1 MSLNQAKE
9 SFNWSYSMK
18 AVTSSLR
25 RRMVIGLTV
34 LLAALSGLVALIFFA
49 VDSVGSKVEEI
60 GNKDLQIL
68 LVAREN
74 RDAFVQAAGALEV
87 SVSTGESS
95 LFDEKETNFNL
106 VIKNLDLFVGQYQ
119 PLLGTDKEELKKKI
133 LDFKTQAQRYNT
145 LSFSTTD
152 QSELLALG
160 AILANDRR
168 LIEDTLNQTFLK
180 SRERVQSE
188 LSSLGELSRIVLA
201 ISIII
206 ALGISALTSFTL
218 FRGTNQF
225 LRRLTRLSQHFSQTN
240 LDQIETLSPDNE
252 GDELAALLDV
262 SNNMLSN
269 MKKAKSELISFQFV
283 EAVFDSLVESVA
295 VIRMRDQSL
304 LLTNAAF
311 HRMLDVDGPVL
322 RRFNEDLYAI
332 MVRSGMEVN
341 RDELKKSL
349 ESGESVQLSRT
360 SASKEHR
367 QYLGTCIRT
376 KLNGEDVAIATF
388 SDVTNLVKAQRE
400 KHEVELQ
407 LFHASKLSSLGTM
420 GAGLAHELNNPLSSV
435 IGFAMMIQSKEM
447 SKERQLEV
455 VGGILRNADRMKKVI
470 DHMRSFARN
479 TRTEAN
485 TQTKIEDPIDNAFM
499 ILETQLK
506 TNNIA
511 WEISRPKNDLWF
523 NGDPTEFESV
533 IQNLISNSRDAFLTQ
548 VVNDHNFQRKIKVQI
563 NQELDKSGS
572 EQIHISYTDNAGGI
586 PKSIREKIFE
596 PFFTT
601 KEVGKGTGI
610 GLAISH
616 RIVEE
621 HKGTISVSCPNVG
634 ETQFDI
640 SIPLEKSSPREAKI
654 SDEDSV
660 SGNTSSPSET
670 PKSERLPTPAS
681 KRFTIACVDDEP
693 DLLELLSDILSD
705 NFHVRA
711 YLSSREFVDAVIA
724 NPPDLVL
731 TDMRMPGLNGLE
743 VIQLI
748 RQRHPHLPAL
758 IVSGHAG
765 SDKDSLRAFAIGAQ
779 AVLPKPLPQGELF
792 HECILTYL
800 KAGTKPVVSIFGFS
814 NLKAAKISKEL
825 EEIFAPKIYENKDVF
840 TRQIMVDFPRIV
852 LLSITDDIA
861 WIKSAIPLLKSN
873 LVATLVFAIPE
884 ISLSPKTL
892 SQLKHWEIEV
902 WEQSESMSAA
912 QLQHIITEQLKLVKS
927 LAQTA

>member
-1 MSLNQAKE
+1 
-9 SFNWSYSMK
+9 MK

-25 RRMVIGLTV
+25 RRIVIGLTV
-34 LLAALSGLVALIFFA
+34 LLTALSGLVALIFFA
-49 VDSVGSKVEEI
+49 VNSVGSKVEEI
-60 GNKDLQIL
+60 SNRDLQIL
-68 LVAREN
+68 LIAREN
-74 RDAFVQAAGALEV
+74 RDAFIQAAGALEV
-87 SVSTGESS
+87 SVSTGESA
-95 LFDEKETNFNL
+95 LFDEKETNFSL

-119 PLLGTDKEELKKKI
+119 PLLGIDKDEFKKKI
-133 LDFKTQAQRYNT
+133 LDFKIRAQRYNV
-145 LSFSTTD
+145 LSFSTPD
-152 QSELLALG
+152 QTQLLDLG
-160 AILANDRR
+160 AVLAKDRKF
-168 LIEDTLNQTFLK
+168 IEDTLNQAFLK

-188 LSSLGELSRIVLA
+188 LTSLADLSRIVLM

-206 ALGISALTSFTL
+206 ALGISAITSITL

-240 LDQIETLSPDNE
+240 LDQIETLSPDDA

-311 HRMLDVDGPVL
+311 HRMLAVEGPSI
-322 RRFNEDLYAI
+322 RRFNEDLYTI
-332 MVRSGMEVN
+332 MVRSGMEVD
-341 RDELKKSL
+341 RDELQRSL

-360 SASKEHR
+360 SLSKELR
-367 QYLGTCIRT
+367 QYLGTSILT
-376 KLNGEDVAIATF
+376 KLNGEEVAIATF
-388 SDVTNLVKAQRE
+388 SDVTDLVRAQRE
-400 KHEVELQ
+400 KHEIELQ

-485 TQTKIEDPIDNAFM
+485 TLTKIESPIDNAFM

-511 WEISRPKNDLWF
+511 WEINRPENELWF

-533 IQNLISNSRDAFLTQ
+533 IQNLISNSRDAFLSQ
-548 VVNDHNFQRKIKVQI
+548 VVNDQRFQRKIQVQI
-563 NQELDKSGS
+563 NRDLDKSGS
-572 EQIHISYTDNAGGI
+572 EHIHICYIDNAGGI
-586 PKSIREKIFE
+586 PKSIRDKIFE

-610 GLAISH
+610 GLAIAH

-621 HKGTISVSCPNVG
+621 HKGTISVSCPNAG

-640 SIPLEKSSPREAKI
+640 SIPLEKSSPREAPT
-654 SDEDSV
+654 SDDDSN
-660 SGNTSSPSET
+660 STNTSPPTSD
-670 PKSERLPTPAS
+670 PKSESLPTPPS
-681 KRFTIACVDDEP
+681 KQYTIACVDDEP
-693 DLLELLSDILSD
+693 DLLELLNEILSE

-711 YLSSREFVDAVIA
+711 YLSSREFVDAVTA
-724 NPPDLVL
+724 DPPDLVL

-748 RQRHPHLPAL
+748 RQKHPSLPAL

-779 AVLPKPLPQGELF
+779 AVLPKPLPNGDLL
-792 HECILTYL
+792 HECVMTYL

-814 NLKAAKISKEL
+814 THKAAHISKEL
-825 EEIFAPKIYENKDVF
+825 EANFAPKIYENIDVF
-840 TRQIMVDFPRIV
+840 TRQMMVDFPRIV
-852 LLSITDDIA
+852 ILSVSDDIG
-861 WIKSAIPLLKSN
+861 WIKGAIPLLKSN

-884 ISLSPKTL
+884 SSLAPKTVN
-892 SQLKHWEIEV
+892 QLKHWEIEV
-902 WEQSESMSAA
+902 WDASVSVSTAK
-912 QLQHIITEQLKLVKS
+912 LQHIITEQLNLVNT
-927 LAQTA
+927 LAKTA